1 MLAILIN
8 HFLSK
13 QKTLLHFAARANNVS
28 VLSTV
33 VQGYRKAG
41 LLATALSSTD
51 GDTTDSGCTPLHIAV
66 SAYNYENTVLLLKEY
81 CEHCPDGLTATCDSH

>member
-1 MLAILIN
+1 MVSLLPW
-8 HFLSK
+8 K

-51 GDTTDSGCTPLHIAV
+51 EVSADSGSTPLHIAV
-66 SAYNYENTVLLLKEY
+66 SVYNYENTVLLLKEY
-81 CEHCPDGLTATCDSH
+81 WEHCPDRLTAVCNGH